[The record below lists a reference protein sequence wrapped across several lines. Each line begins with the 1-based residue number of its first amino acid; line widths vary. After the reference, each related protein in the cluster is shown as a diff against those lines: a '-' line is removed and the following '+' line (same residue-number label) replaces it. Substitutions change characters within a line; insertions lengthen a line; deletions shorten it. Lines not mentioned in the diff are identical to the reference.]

1 VTEYALEVT
10 GLRKTYRDFALHDV
24 SFRLP
29 RGYIMGLI
37 GPNGAGKTTI
47 IKLIMNL
54 LRRQGGEVKVFGL
67 DNRLDEA
74 AAKSRIGFVYDVPCF
89 YEDINLEDHR
99 RAIAPFYTRW
109 NEDQFQGLVREF
121 DLPLRK
127 KFKALSQGMQTK
139 FALALALSHDA
150 DLLILDE
157 PTSGLDPVFR
167 RELLRRLSALM
178 QDERKS
184 VLFSTHITTDLERIA
199 DYITFIRDGEIV
211 FSASKDELLENWGVV
226 KGDDS
231 VVAAVEP
238 SVRKGVRRGPYGVQ
252 VLTSNVNNARER
264 LGAGAIIDKAS
275 LEDIMVLMSGDRRHA
290 A

>member
-1 VTEYALEVT
+1 
-10 GLRKTYRDFALHDV
+10 
-24 SFRLP
+24 
-29 RGYIMGLI
+29 
-37 GPNGAGKTTI
+37 
-47 IKLIMNL
+47 
-54 LRRQGGEVKVFGL
+54 
-67 DNRLDEA
+67 
-74 AAKSRIGFVYDVPCF
+74 
-89 YEDINLEDHR
+89 
-99 RAIAPFYTRW
+99 
-109 NEDQFQGLVREF
+109 
-121 DLPLRK
+121 
-127 KFKALSQGMQTK
+127 MQTK

-184 VLFSTHITTDLERIA
+184 VLFSTHITADLERIA
-199 DYITFIRDGEIV
+199 DYITFIRDGKIV

-231 VVAAVEP
+231 VVAAVDP
-238 SVRKGVRRGPYGVQ
+238 AVRKGVRHGPYGVQ
-252 VLTSNVNNARER
+252 VLTSNVNDARKR

-275 LEDIMVLMSGDRRHA
+275 LEDIMVLMSGDKRHA